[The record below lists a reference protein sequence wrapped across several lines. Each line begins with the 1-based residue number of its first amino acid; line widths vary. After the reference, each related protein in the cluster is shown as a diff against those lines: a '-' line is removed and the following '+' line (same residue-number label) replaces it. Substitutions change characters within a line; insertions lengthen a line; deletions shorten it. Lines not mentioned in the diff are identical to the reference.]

1 MDSINSQIASKAKA
15 MKMILQKGKAWN
27 RTIIQL
33 FSRLLKMSLPSLTL
47 GLIVLALVQYD
58 QGKQS
63 YVERQAWLRFSLV
76 QLRETILEE
85 KSSDDQV
92 LLIQAL
98 ILTVLMEVQGQE
110 RGTLMAFLS
119 RLELLPQLSL
129 SQAELEQA
137 HLSELDLQGSN
148 LQGANLS
155 WANLSLALLNRSD
168 LSQALLI
175 ETNLTGAEL
184 QNAILTFA
192 YAQKANLSGAYVG
205 GSDLEG
211 IDLSLANLYGS
222 YFPGSNLR
230 GAYLE
235 SANLQRSIFQGAN
248 LERARLKGADLRQ
261 TDLRGA
267 NLIGADLRDIHIEE
281 TFWSGAIYDQT
292 TLFPADFNPEQLG
305 LVLSQKKALI
315 WQEGEQIVGRLGGA
329 VSLKQEP

>member
-1 MDSINSQIASKAKA
+1 MNAINSQIGNKINI
-15 MKMILQKGKAWN
+15 MKFFLQKGKAWN

-33 FSRLLKMSLPSLTL
+33 LSRLIKMSLPGLAL
-47 GLIVLALVQYD
+47 GLVVLALVQYD

-63 YVERQAWLRFSLV
+63 YAERQVWLRFSLT
-76 QLRETILEE
+76 QLRETILEKE
-85 KSSDDQV
+85 SSDNQV

-98 ILTVLMEVQGQE
+98 ILTTLTEVQGPE

-129 SQAELEQA
+129 SKAELEQA
-137 HLSELDLQGSN
+137 HLPELDLQGSN

-168 LSQALLI
+168 LSEALLI

-211 IDLSLANLYGS
+211 IDLSLANLYGA

-267 NLIGADLRDIHIEE
+267 NLIGADLRETNIEE
-281 TFWSGAIYDQT
+281 TFWSGAVYDQT
-292 TLFPADFNPEQLG
+292 TLFPANFNPEKLG
-305 LVLSQKKALI
+305 LVLSQKKALLQ
-315 WQEGEQIVGRLGGA
+315 QEGEPTVAWEELFR
-329 VSLKQEP
+329 